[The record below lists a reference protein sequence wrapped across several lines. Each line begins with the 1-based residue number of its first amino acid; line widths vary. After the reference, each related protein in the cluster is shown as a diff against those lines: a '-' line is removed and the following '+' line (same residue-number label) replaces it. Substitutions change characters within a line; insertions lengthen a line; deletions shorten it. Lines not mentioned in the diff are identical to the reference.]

1 MIECHYVDLPDGHM
15 HYRRAGGGPPIVL
28 LHASPLSSQSME
40 PWIRAL
46 APTMTV
52 FAVDTAG
59 YGQSDPLAKAEPAIE
74 DYAQRV
80 VAFADALRL
89 DRFVVAGTHTGSK
102 IALCVAVHAPE
113 RVAQLVMDGLGLY
126 TSEELQRQLDH
137 YTPPIVP
144 NWYGGHLVEAWH
156 RMRNMWI
163 FWPWFNQT
171 AEGRLDENL
180 PSLDELHHMTFD
192 MLRARPDWGLSYRA
206 AFRYDARAALSR
218 LRVPAVL
225 LAKESDPLHEHLDR
239 LKVEA
244 PTLRVRSVANED
256 HMAALV
262 QAVDADLGLP
272 SAPPSPSVT
281 HRGGTSRRY
290 VKTTQGQVHLR
301 MDGDPSAPALL
312 FIHGSPGSADS
323 FSTVIGELATDHLV
337 IAPDTLGNG
346 YSDPPRT
353 TEPDI
358 AYFAGVY
365 AEVLDQL
372 DVGPVAVYGTHTGAC
387 IGLELA
393 LARPDVVRSLV
404 ADGLPAFDDALR
416 ADLLENYW
424 TVLEPERHG
433 EHLLRAWHTIRD
445 TQLWWPWYRNDRAH
459 RRPTGPSSPETL
471 HRLVLEFLKSGPT
484 YRLSYSAAFRYPS
497 ARRLAA
503 VQVPTLVCAAPTDML
518 HEDSE
523 RIAAE
528 APSVEFIS
536 LDPDQGRD
544 AAWAVRHHAARVA
557 GQASGEDG

>member
-1 MIECHYVDLPDGHM
+1 MIECHYVDIPEGQM
-15 HYRRAGGGPPIVL
+15 HYRRAGDGPPVIL
-28 LHASPLSSQSME
+28 LHSSPLSSQAME
-40 PWIRAL
+40 PWIRVL
-46 APTMTV
+46 AETMTV
-52 FAVDTAG
+52 FAVDTPG
-59 YGQSDPLAKAEPAIE
+59 YGQSDPLAVPDPDIDE
-74 DYAQRV
+74 YARRV
-80 VAFADALRL
+80 ASFADAVGL
-89 DRFVVAGTHTGSK
+89 DRFLVAGTHTGSK
-102 IALCVAVHAPE
+102 IALSVAVQYPQ
-113 RVAQLVMDGLGLY
+113 RVVQLVMDGLGLY

-137 YTPPIVP
+137 YTPRIVP

-156 RMRNMWI
+156 RMRNMWT

-171 AEGRLDENL
+171 AAGRLDEDV
-180 PSLDELHHMTFD
+180 PTPDELHQMTFD

-206 AFRYDARAALSR
+206 AFRYDARAALQR

-225 LAKESDPLHEHLDR
+225 LAKEADPLHEHLDR

-244 PTLRVRSVANED
+244 PTLQVRSVANEN
-256 HMAALV
+256 HLAAL
-262 QAVDADLGLP
+262 AGAFATDLDLP
-272 SAPPSPSVT
+272 AAPPPPSVV

-290 VKTTQGQVHLR
+290 VSTSRGRVHLR
-301 MDGDPSAPALL
+301 MDGDPSAPTLL

-323 FSTVIGELATDHLV
+323 FGTLIEELAADHLV

-346 YSDPPRT
+346 YSDAPHIA
-353 TEPDI
+353 EPDI
-358 AYFAGVY
+358 AYFAGGY

-372 DVGPVAVYGTHTGAC
+372 GVGPVAVHGTHTGAC

-393 LARPDVVRSLV
+393 LARPDLVRSLV

-424 TVLEPERHG
+424 TALEPEPHG

-445 TQLWWPWYRNDRAH
+445 SQLWWPWYRNDRTH

-497 ARRLAA
+497 AQRLAK
-503 VQVPTLVCAAPTDML
+503 VPVPTLVCAAPTDML
-518 HEDSE
+518 HQDSE
-523 RIAAE
+523 RIAAQ
-528 APSVEFIS
+528 APSVDFTD
-536 LDPDQGRD
+536 LDPAAGRG

-557 GQASGEDG
+557 AAGR